1 MATMIVRFEVEDFGR
16 WKAVFD
22 EMRETRRENGIV
34 SASVHRNAA
43 NPAMVVTILSAGS
56 VDVARAWGNS
66 DSLRE
71 AMREAGVSDVVEVE
85 YLEDVE

>member
-34 SASVHRNAA
+34 SATVHRNAA
-43 NPAMVVTILSAGS
+43 NPDMVVTILGAGS
-56 VDVARAWGNS
+56 IEAARAWGNS
-66 DSLRE
+66 EALRE
-71 AMREAGVSDVVEVE
+71 AMREAGVNDVVEVE
-85 YLEDVE
+85 YLDDVE